1 MNMSTADRHASNRQD
16 PPRQT
21 GAQSLRAAHSS
32 RLLSPRMLDSLKN
45 LELVARAMVEG
56 SLTGLHRSPYHG
68 FSSEFSEYRK
78 YCPGDAVKHVDWVAY
93 AKTDRYYVKQYE
105 DETNTRAYIVLD
117 RSGSMA
123 LGAAKNHKFNYACYL
138 AAAFLYLMQRQKD
151 AVGLFTYTD
160 RIESYYPA
168 KTSRM
173 HMLSLLAH
181 LESLVPTGRSQAAP
195 CFHRIAEE
203 VHRRSIVLI
212 FSDFL
217 DPDPDFI
224 ASLRHFQHK
233 GCEVL
238 LFQVLDPLETT
249 FPFRGLIEF
258 RDLETGECMEIES
271 EDCRPLYLEAFNRA
285 QQSLRRNSAR
295 MNMTFETLS
304 TGTPFDR
311 ALLAYF
317 HKRERFF

>member
-1 MNMSTADRHASNRQD
+1 MATPSQTSFLT
-16 PPRQT
+16 PRT
-21 GAQSLRAAHSS
+21 
-32 RLLSPRMLDSLKN
+32 LDTLKN

-56 SLTGLHRSPYHG
+56 TLTGLHRSPYHG

-105 DETNTRAYIVLD
+105 DETNTRSYVILD
-117 RSGSMA
+117 QSGSMA
-123 LGAAKNHKFNYACYL
+123 LGGAKAHKFHYACYL
-138 AAAFLYLMQRQKD
+138 AAAFIYLLQRQKD

-160 RIESYYPA
+160 TIQSYFPA
-168 KTSRM
+168 KCSRL
-173 HMLSLLAH
+173 HMLSLLSH
-181 LESLVPTGRSQAAP
+181 LESLVPNGRSDAAP

-203 VHRRSIVLI
+203 VHRRSLVMV
-212 FSDFL
+212 FSDFF
-217 DPDPDFI
+217 DMNPSFVS
-224 ASLRHFQHK
+224 SLRHFQHK
-233 GCEVL
+233 SCEVI

-258 RDLETGECMEIES
+258 RDMETGEALEVES
-271 EDCRPLYLEAFNRA
+271 EDCREAYLTDLNGYIQNMKRICG
-285 QQSLRRNSAR
+285 R
-295 MNMTFETLS
+295 MNMGFETLN

-317 HKRERFF
+317 HKRERMF